1 MKKIICKL
9 VNIEKKMGEN
19 GYKFI
24 KKNDICMYI
33 KL

>member
-1 MKKIICKL
+1 MKKIIYKL
-9 VNIEKKMGEN
+9 VNIEKNGEN

>member
-1 MKKIICKL
+1 MKKIIYKL
-9 VNIEKKMGEN
+9 VNIEKMGKN